1 LIDMERRVLLR
12 HYLEQEIPKAEIARR
27 LGISRETI
35 YAMIRKGELDRDPA
49 EVRYSPRP
57 PTQTKLDPFKPIL
70 AARLEEFPEL
80 TAVRLFEEIR
90 AAGYTGGLTQLRDY
104 LRRTRPQPPVEEV
117 VRFETPPAR
126 QAQVDFAHFRFP
138 WGVRYALLVVLGYSR
153 LLWLGFFPRQDMR
166 VLQVGLEQAFSFFGG
181 VPQELLFDQMRAVIQ
196 RDLRPEGGRLVEN
209 AEFLRFS
216 AHWGF
221 RARAC
226 RPYRAK
232 TKGKVE
238 RPIRYFRSSFVYG
251 RSFAGDDDLND
262 QAQQWLATVA
272 NVRIHATTGEAPLIR
287 FERDEKPLLQPLAL
301 RPYQSLVLPIERAPS
316 KRAAPAIPRVEVERR
331 ALTRYAAI
339 AGGLS

>member
-57 PTQTKLDPFKPIL
+57 PIETKLDPFKPIL
-70 AARLEEFPEL
+70 AARLEEFPDL

-226 RPYRAK
+226 RPIGRRRRARWSGLSA
-232 TKGKVE
+232 TSEAASCMAAVSLVTMTGMTGIGRCVDSRGTRHLSGMLLE
-238 RPIRYFRSSFVYG
+238 RG
-251 RSFAGDDDLND
+251 D
-262 QAQQWLATVA
+262 QAA
-272 NVRIHATTGEAPLIR
+272 
-287 FERDEKPLLQPLAL
+287 
-301 RPYQSLVLPIERAPS
+301 
-316 KRAAPAIPRVEVERR
+316 PRVWHGHDR
-331 ALTRYAAI
+331 AILADSVPDQIYTIGIIAYQGVDGWATIGAHRELPPAPVGTRE
-339 AGGLS
+339 AGA